1 MLLLLSL
8 SSGRL
13 VMNLKTASIAVL
25 LALLAAACQPAPA
38 SQADGGKSPPPSL
51 ATFQTGEFAE
61 LDLSQDMA
69 APASAFVDAT
79 GAEHT
84 FAEFKGKVVVFN
96 VWAEWCAPCVEE
108 MPTLAA
114 LQDHFGGTDGDS
126 DVVVIPIAFGYPDAR
141 DSAKDRLA
149 RLVGDRLPFYYDS
162 GFNVNADAK
171 SGAFPS
177 TIIYDRDGMEQARL
191 MRPADWAS
199 EQAIALVQAVAD
211 GAS

>member
-1 MLLLLSL
+1 
-8 SSGRL
+8 
-13 VMNLKTASIAVL
+13 MNLKTASAAVL
-25 LALLAAACQPAPA
+25 LALLAAACQPGP
-38 SQADGGKSPPPSL
+38 SQAAGGEKVAPPSL
-51 ATFQTGEFAE
+51 ASFQKGEFAE
-61 LDLSQDMA
+61 LDLTQDMA
-69 APASAFVDAT
+69 APTSAFVDAT

-114 LQDHFGGTDGDS
+114 LQEHFAGS
-126 DVVVIPIAFGYPDAR
+126 DVVVVPIAFGYPDAR
-141 DSAKDRLA
+141 DSARDRLA
-149 RLVGDRLPFYYDS
+149 KLVGDKLPFYYDS

-177 TIIYDRDGMEQARL
+177 TIIYDRNGMEQARL
-191 MRPADWAS
+191 MRPANWAS
-199 EQAIALVQAVAD
+199 EEAIALVQAVAN